1 MVFLCGDSFRLASD
15 IEKARSALQ
24 RSSGG
29 TPEEHAGLLDME
41 KVERA
46 GRRLNEAMCSFV
58 VEKIGGDIS
67 SLPFER
73 FSSFPVDV
81 GQVFKQQQTH
91 RRFSLSYFKP

>member
-58 VEKIGGDIS
+58 VEKIGGDIPS
-67 SLPFER
+67 FPFGAFLI
-73 FSSFPVDV
+73 FSSRRWPSF
-81 GQVFKQQQTH
+81 QTTIL
-91 RRFSLSYFKP
+91 FQTLNPKP